1 MHRNRGRLILWLCM
15 LVHMWDPFMVVMLG
29 AVVLRVVFMLNLL
42 ALGTRRSTM
51 RALVMMLFMMM
62 LGILWVVLMS
72 MIMSIM
78 IRLMLRMVPTR
89 RGLLVM
95 GMVLASRWL
104 LVCLLRVPFA
114 LGKVL
119 NILGSRGPLF
129 WSRLLDNYVRS
140 NSATRKMSRTYLVP
154 IVSVI
159 DSPPP
164 PYHVVEGI
172 GPTRGVSA
180 SKPWLVGAN
189 EMHHIYAGLEVPV
202 RWDVL
207 VVGRRSDVVGEADAV
222 VLVAEMH
229 VDETLVGTIKRD
241 TPLSHCNH
249 GIEITHIGRQNHDT
263 RVEEIWP
270 SNVGGGRKRVGDIE
284 ELIGSSVCDNV
295 GVDVDN
301 L

>member
-1 MHRNRGRLILWLCM
+1 
-15 LVHMWDPFMVVMLG
+15 MVVMLG
-29 AVVLRVVFMLNLL
+29 AVLLRVVFMLSLF
-42 ALGTRRSTM
+42 ALGTRRWSSTV

-62 LGILWVVLMS
+62 AGILWVVLMS
-72 MIMSIM
+72 MIMPIM
-78 IRLMLRMVPTR
+78 TRLMLRMVLTR
-89 RGLLVM
+89 RRALLVM
-95 GMVLASRWL
+95 GMVLTSRWL
-104 LVCLLRVPFA
+104 PVCRLRVPFA

-119 NILGSRGPLF
+119 YILGSRGPLF
-129 WSRLLDNYVRS
+129 WSRLLDNVRS
-140 NSATRKMSRTYLVP
+140 NSATHEMSRTYLVP

-172 GPTRGVSA
+172 GPARGVSA
-180 SKPWLVGAN
+180 SEPWLVGADK
-189 EMHHIYAGLEVPV
+189 MHHIYAGLEVPI

-249 GIEITHIGRQNHDT
+249 GIEITHVGRQNHDT

-270 SNVGGGRKRVGDIE
+270 SNVGGGRKRVRDIE

>member
-1 MHRNRGRLILWLCM
+1 M
-15 LVHMWDPFMVVMLG
+15 LANP
-29 AVVLRVVFMLNLL
+29 
-42 ALGTRRSTM
+42 
-51 RALVMMLFMMM
+51 
-62 LGILWVVLMS
+62 
-72 MIMSIM
+72 
-78 IRLMLRMVPTR
+78 
-89 RGLLVM
+89 
-95 GMVLASRWL
+95 
-104 LVCLLRVPFA
+104 
-114 LGKVL
+114 
-119 NILGSRGPLF
+119 GS
-129 WSRLLDNYVRS
+129 
-140 NSATRKMSRTYLVP
+140 AARKMSTTYLVP

-159 DSPPP
+159 DCPPS

-172 GPTRGVSA
+172 GPARGVSA
-180 SKPWLVGAN
+180 SKPWLFGAN
-189 EMHHIYAGLEVPV
+189 KMHHIYAGLEVPI

-207 VVGRRSDVVGEADAV
+207 VVGGWSDVVSEADAV

-229 VDETLVGTIKRD
+229 VDETLVGTIKGD

-249 GIEITHIGRQNHDT
+249 GIEITHVGRQNHDT